1 MFDFRIIHYL
11 FLFSSYSSRTRFI
24 LIFGVATTPGA
35 VYQSL
40 NHSVLSLLSVQIF
53 KSESSMCFLN
63 QIIEKI
69 LFSTKCPFRLSSR
82 CMTFLIDIFLFHSF
96 SVQGFIQGFKVQLK
110 KK

>member
-1 MFDFRIIHYL
+1 MFDFRIIRYL

-53 KSESSMCFLN
+53 KSESSMCFLTSGLSGSP
-63 QIIEKI
+63 QIFIKV
-69 LFSTKCPFRLSSR
+69 CPVCL
-82 CMTFLIDIFLFHSF
+82 T
-96 SVQGFIQGFKVQLK
+96 
-110 KK
+110 